1 MVVAAAPWATK
12 RAGEGK
18 DLVLPSAV
26 MVVVVASTPSI
37 SCCVAWMWA
46 VVRRSRHRPTHQS
59 RPARRE
65 VPTALPPPARPL
77 RQLPPQARVARSR
90 CCWSRVLLHTSHHMR
105 LVRRRDRSGV
115 SPPMHPP
122 PSGHPI
128 LRWPFPRHHCP
139 SPWHGPLPRWQY
151 VRPWVWCS
159 SRRRCYSRR
168 RRHHHRLEESRP
180 SIRPPSPVGTPRS
193 LHCLPYRLAAGA
205 VPPWEAHLPPAAAH
219 LTNHRRRLRPCG
231 TPRPPP
237 QRPRGQM
244 TAAAEDP
251 NYVSWAR
258 PRRCPSP
265 CGRLHRDSSLPSLG
279 DRRGG
284 CREGRRLPCRWR
296 ARVCL
301 HAGWVRTTS
310 LHRIGEWHGGGVG
323 GGRGFQRRQAV
334 RLAAVNIA
342 RRRAACRRWYRLR
355 PLAGRSCSQL
365 PRQRRGRRR

>member
-1 MVVAAAPWATK
+1 MDNQGKEMALHQRLGPARKASAARAAVPTAAVTRAAVEGSLPGAEEMVVAAAPWATK

-159 SRRRCYSRR
+159 SRRRRR
-168 RRHHHRLEESRP
+168 RCRCRGEIGR
-180 SIRPPSPVGTPRS
+180 
-193 LHCLPYRLAAGA
+193 
-205 VPPWEAHLPPAAAH
+205 AH
-219 LTNHRRRLRPCG
+219 
-231 TPRPPP
+231 
-237 QRPRGQM
+237 
-244 TAAAEDP
+244 
-251 NYVSWAR
+251 V
-258 PRRCPSP
+258 
-265 CGRLHRDSSLPSLG
+265 
-279 DRRGG
+279 
-284 CREGRRLPCRWR
+284 
-296 ARVCL
+296 
-301 HAGWVRTTS
+301 
-310 LHRIGEWHGGGVG
+310 
-323 GGRGFQRRQAV
+323 
-334 RLAAVNIA
+334 
-342 RRRAACRRWYRLR
+342 
-355 PLAGRSCSQL
+355 
-365 PRQRRGRRR
+365 